1 MDESATVAKAKGGD
15 SEAFRLLV
23 ERHSRAVFRIAHRMT
38 GNTHDADPDVEVRE
52 QAMFWLGQSG
62 DSRALAFFEEVLRR

>member
-1 MDESATVAKAKGGD
+1 MDEAAGVARARAGD

-23 ERHSRAVFRIAHRMT
+23 ERHSRAPGRGRAPARRARPSHESR
-38 GNTHDADPDVEVRE
+38 EVRE

-62 DSRALAFFEEVLRR
+62 DARALAFFEEVLRR